1 MGCFLVSIWKKSE
14 FPSPLPTQTVES
26 RRVRQCQSEAAWL
39 MFPTR
44 AEMGV
49 NKKVD
54 YVRGGEHWL
63 FFWGRRSWK
72 RSDFERRE
80 GSLIIPT
87 CARVQ
92 WEGRDEA
99 ISCLSTGTTKSLY
112 TSVSY
117 FLFWH
122 NQSSKLSRHDRI
134 WQVAKTLA
142 KLDKEEAVRHREGD
156 KLAWGGCVHSPRYLS
171 GIVLL
176 GEAAFVGQN
185 SSLKERAA
193 QSGGEN
199 GIYRGSHY
207 IRLYNCKFQAIRVFS
222 IARMFLKI
230 IRILKISSHLTR
242 SA

>member
-14 FPSPLPTQTVES
+14 FPSPLPKQTVES
-26 RRVRQCQSEAAWL
+26 RRVRQCQSEAARL

-49 NKKVD
+49 SEEVD
-54 YVRGGEHWL
+54 DVRGGEHWL

-87 CARVQ
+87 CARLQ

-142 KLDKEEAVRHREGD
+142 KLDKEEAVRHREGGMSWHG
-156 KLAWGGCVHSPRYLS
+156 LAVC
-171 GIVLL
+171 
-176 GEAAFVGQN
+176 
-185 SSLKERAA
+185 
-193 QSGGEN
+193 
-199 GIYRGSHY
+199 
-207 IRLYNCKFQAIRVFS
+207 
-222 IARMFLKI
+222 
-230 IRILKISSHLTR
+230 ILPVT
-242 SA
+242 